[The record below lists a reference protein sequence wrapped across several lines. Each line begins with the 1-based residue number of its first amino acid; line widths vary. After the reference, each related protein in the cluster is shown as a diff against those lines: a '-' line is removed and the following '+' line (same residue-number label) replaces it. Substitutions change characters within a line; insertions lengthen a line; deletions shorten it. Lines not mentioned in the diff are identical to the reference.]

1 MSKKDVKFLHTF
13 VAPVMR
19 AQPQVDPAAVI
30 FELDVTR
37 LSVARMNNHS
47 ERFLGLRD
55 RCIDAIR
62 ELPTTIGQVKRH
74 QGLIEQASV
83 PTFWHEATEDE
94 LNEVIEK
101 LGPLMRRRQP
111 DTTPLVI
118 LDLQDMVEVKSWLE
132 IEGRPI
138 KKSEY
143 QEQVKEF
150 ISGVVDDNESFA
162 KVKDGMPLGEE
173 DRSSIIGE
181 LEKHELHITLDN
193 LRDAWSSKRASL
205 EDFLKHIL
213 RNEDIPDWGEKV
225 RKAFANFM
233 AENQDY
239 NSRQMQMLKALRNFV
254 IDNDDVKK
262 SHLVQA
268 PFTQID
274 TLGFPGVFD
283 KQEIKQILEFTEE
296 LTA

>member
-1 MSKKDVKFLHTF
+1 MRKREIDFLHSH

-19 AQPQVDPAAVI
+19 AQAQIDPSAVI

-37 LSVARMNNHS
+37 LSVTRMNRDDK
-47 ERFLGLRD
+47 RFIVLKE
-55 RCIDAIR
+55 RCIDAIK
-62 ELPTTIGQVKRH
+62 ELPMTLKMVNKH
-74 QGLIEQASV
+74 EELIREALQ
-83 PTFWHEATEDE
+83 PTFWHEASEEQLDE
-94 LNEVIEK
+94 VVEN
-101 LGPLMRRRQP
+101 LGPLMGQRQP
-111 DTTPLVI
+111 DTSPLIV
-118 LDLQDMVEVKSWLE
+118 LDLQDTVGAKSWLE

-150 ISGVVDDNESFA
+150 IGGIVDDNESFA
-162 KVKDGMPLGEE
+162 KVKDGMPLGDE
-173 DRSSIIGE
+173 DRSSIVGE

-225 RKAFANFM
+225 RKAFVDFM

-274 TLGFPGVFD
+274 RRGFPGVFD
-283 KQEIKQILEFTEE
+283 MDEINEILEFTEE